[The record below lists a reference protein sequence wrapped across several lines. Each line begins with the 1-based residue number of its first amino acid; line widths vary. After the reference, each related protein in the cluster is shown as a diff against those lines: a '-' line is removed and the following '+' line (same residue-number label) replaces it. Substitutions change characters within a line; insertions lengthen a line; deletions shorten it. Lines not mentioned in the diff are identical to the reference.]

1 MAAVLDLL
9 RRFCERPDLPV
20 HAPCDLNE
28 NSDRNNVKLAGSGL
42 WPPYFGPGLR
52 V

>member
-1 MAAVLDLL
+1 M
-9 RRFCERPDLPV
+9 RRICERPELPV
-20 HAPCDLNE
+20 HAPGDINE
-28 NSDRNNVKLAGSGL
+28 NSEGNNVKLAGSGL